1 MGDKGNSEA
10 TTRGPGCNEVQLTD
24 QTNLLPF
31 KKILTCFMG
40 LGLCVFISQM
50 DAVIVA
56 TALPTISTAFS
67 AGSVSSWVPSAYL
80 LTTTSFQPL
89 YGRFSDI
96 FGRKATLTAAMLIL
110 VVGNLAAG
118 FSQSILQLIVLR
130 GIAGA
135 GGALFDLARGK
146 YQGIM
151 GSFIIFGYVMGPI
164 IGGGLAQKA
173 SWRWVFWI
181 SAPMALCTIF
191 VVNFILPL
199 KPVQGNIKSKLLAID
214 YVGSVL
220 SLGANALVILPIIW
234 GGVTFP
240 WNSAIVLATLISGL
254 LTWVLF
260 ITWEWKG
267 ARLPIV
273 PMHIFKHSTVCGVY
287 IAMFING
294 LVVFSSMYYLPQFFQ
309 VALGYTPIH
318 AGVFLIPLFA
328 GQEVI
333 SWMAGVIVT
342 KTGRYR
348 ALIYSGFATWSL
360 ACGLISTIKPHT
372 HQSVMVIFMLVASL
386 GSGQTFQ
393 TTTVAAQASV
403 SRQDM
408 SVVTAFRNFVRMLGA
423 VLALAI
429 DAALI
434 NNTLRSSMQ
443 ALSLLEDIIKRVID
457 NPVLLST
464 PESISLST
472 EKATLILEQGYT
484 EGFRRVFIL
493 NAVLTALATVT
504 SMLLIKH
511 KNLTRDDEEG
521 LRKEAS
527 GGKTGTTDDEKADG
541 GEAGTSKI
549 ESESN

>member
-135 GGALFDLARGK
+135 GG
-146 YQGIM
+146 
-151 GSFIIFGYVMGPI
+151 
-164 IGGGLAQKA
+164 GGGLAQKA

-181 SAPMALCTIF
+181 SAPMALCTIV

-199 KPVQGNIKSKLLAID
+199 KSVQGNIKSKLLAID

-240 WNSAIVLATLISGL
+240 WNSAIVLATLTSGT

-328 GQEVI
+328 GQEVV
-333 SWMAGVIVT
+333 SWVSGVIVT

-386 GSGQTFQ
+386 GSGQVRLSLLLLRRAFIQSQTFQ

-443 ALSLLEDIIKRVID
+443 ALSLSEDVIKSVID

-464 PESISLST
+464 PDSISLST
-472 EKATLILEQGYT
+472 EQATLILEQGYT
-484 EGFRRVFIL
+484 QGFRRVFIL

-504 SMLLIKH
+504 SMWLIKH
-511 KNLTRDDEEG
+511 KNLMRGDEER
-521 LRKEAS
+521 LRELAS
-527 GGKTGTTDDEKADG
+527 GRRKTTDDEKVDG
-541 GEAGTSKI
+541 G
-549 ESESN
+549 